1 MNKADRKQIR
11 NRIASTGGGRV
22 KKSAY
27 DYAKTDDEMLRMIGD
42 ALKIGGDDWARK
54 HPKRMAWI
62 YRKGYT
68 PQDAIDAVDSWTAER
83 LETITRERSYKG
95 IGNAPG
101 SVSRQ
106 PKEFGD
112 ENE

>member
-1 MNKADRKQIR
+1 MNKADRRQIR

-27 DYAKTDDEMLRMIGD
+27 DYAKTDEEMLIMIGD
-42 ALKIGGDDWARK
+42 ALKTGGDEWARK

-68 PQDAIDAVDSWTAER
+68 PQDAIDANDAFTADR
-83 LETITRERSYKG
+83 LEILTRERSYKG

-101 SVSRQ
+101 GAKRQ
-106 PKEFGD
+106 ANDFG
-112 ENE
+112 ESQE